1 MALDMSMIA
10 HEVLCAVLFY
20 SVFRRAVKSCEKVR
34 TDVRLAFF
42 CLGLVSCIGMAA
54 PLAWGFVPDA
64 FCLALLAA
72 IVAVQ
77 IVTSLH
83 WSAGVP
89 ERFLK
94 PEHAP
99 RTRRATDRGLLL

>member
-1 MALDMSMIA
+1 MLDISLVT

-42 CLGLVSCIGMAA
+42 YLGTVSCIGMAA
-54 PLAWGFVPDA
+54 PLAWGYLPDA
-64 FCLALLAA
+64 FGLALLAA

-77 IVTSLH
+77 LVTSLH

-89 ERFLK
+89 DRFFK
-94 PEHAP
+94 PDYAP
-99 RTRRATDRGLLL
+99 RTRRASDRELLL